1 MTRSPLVGSSAPAA
15 PLTESFDATPAVNRP
30 MLSSSLLRTSCG
42 LVTALALFGAG
53 CASTSAPSGS
63 PSAPASA
70 PASPASPM
78 ASAAPTS
85 PLVLDRS
92 VAAVGTNRT
101 AVRTKIA
108 ELLADLRQP
117 GTSPQTRQNICE
129 QLGRLLG
136 PLSANDPALA
146 VLAPMLG
153 NADEVN
159 QARLALEPV
168 PGAAVDAAFL
178 DALGRT
184 SGAIRLALIQ
194 SLGTRRQAGAVS
206 ALAALLKDA
215 DAAHAAAAAHSLG
228 QIGTAEALLALLAA
242 PNPAAAAL
250 VEARISAAW
259 QLPELAGNAALRAVL
274 DDARIAPA
282 QRAAALR
289 GLLAREPASATPRF
303 VEHLSG
309 DDPVFKAV
317 VIEAIAAHPAPGLA
331 AALAGRLAS
340 WDAATQEAVI
350 AALGNK
356 GDAAALP
363 AIAAAL
369 GHETAGVRLAALAA
383 LPSFT
388 ATPELAARIAAV
400 AARASGDEA
409 ALALRCL
416 SRLKGLGVSEAVA
429 AQATQGES
437 ALRSVYLEAIGLRY
451 QTESLPLLFAAR
463 RYPDVN
469 VRSAALLSLNDLAPA
484 EAQAELLAWSIDAA
498 DGREATR
505 ALRAFTSVSLRN
517 PDLAVRD
524 RALVEAID
532 RAAPAVQLRLL
543 TLLPRLP
550 SALTRESATRLALGA
565 DERVATAM
573 LAQLQRWPDA
583 TVLPVYVAIAG
594 RTQSDAIRKTAIDGA
609 LRLLEQ
615 GRGVPAAEQSATVAV
630 LLGATTDAATRRT
643 LVGVLGRGSSS
654 FAQTFVGSLQ
664 GEPELADAV
673 RDALAAISANQKWPP
688 VVTTSNGAQTANL
701 VDGRTNTPWRVS
713 LDGEQ
718 WLQLDLKE
726 SRPLRRVTLDQTG
739 RPGDYP
745 TQYEVFVTD
754 DPARLGAAVASG
766 SGQRDRTVID
776 LPAGTKGRYVRV
788 KNSEQREN
796 ASWTVSEVF
805 LD

>member
-1 MTRSPLVGSSAPAA
+1 
-15 PLTESFDATPAVNRP
+15 
-30 MLSSSLLRTSCG
+30 MLSSSLFRTSCG

-53 CASTSAPSGS
+53 CASSSAPTGAPSAPSS
-63 PSAPASA
+63 PV
-70 PASPASPM
+70 
-78 ASAAPTS
+78 APTVS
-85 PLVLDRS
+85 NEPTTPLVLDRS

-101 AVRTKIA
+101 AVRAKIA
-108 ELLADLRQP
+108 ELLAELRQP
-117 GTSPQTRQNICE
+117 GASQQTRQNICE
-129 QLGRLLG
+129 QLGRILG
-136 PLSANDPALA
+136 PLSADDPALA

-159 QARLALEPV
+159 MARLALEPV
-168 PGAAVDAAFL
+168 PGAAVDAAFVT
-178 DALGRT
+178 ALGRAT
-184 SGAIRLALIQ
+184 GATRLALIQ
-194 SLGTRRQAGAVS
+194 SLGTRRQTGAVP
-206 ALAALLKDA
+206 ALAALLKDT
-215 DAAHAAAAAHSLG
+215 DTAHAAAAAHALG
-228 QIGTAEALLALLAA
+228 QIGTAEALLALVAA
-242 PNPAAAAL
+242 PNPAAPAV

-274 DDARIAPA
+274 DDARIAPP

-303 VEHLSG
+303 IEHLSG
-309 DDPVFKAV
+309 DDPVFKSV

-388 ATPELAARIAAV
+388 ATPELAARVAAV

-409 ALALRCL
+409 ALALRSL
-416 SRLKGLGVSEAVA
+416 SRLKGPGVSEAIA
-429 AQATQGES
+429 TQATQGES
-437 ALRSVYLEAIGLRY
+437 ALRSVYLEAIGLRN

-463 RYPDVN
+463 RETDVN
-469 VRSAALLSLNDLAPA
+469 VRSAALASLNDLAPA
-484 EAQAELLAWSIDAA
+484 DSQAELLAWAIDAA

-517 PDLAVRD
+517 TDLATRD
-524 RALVEAID
+524 RALVGAID

-550 SALTRESATRLALGA
+550 SALTRESAARLALGA
-565 DERVATAM
+565 DERVAGAM

-583 TVLPVYVAIAG
+583 TVLPVYVSIAE
-594 RTQSDAIRKTAIDGA
+594 RTQSDSIRKTAIDGA

-615 GRGVPAAEQSATVAV
+615 GRSVPAAEQSATVAV
-630 LLGATTDAATRRT
+630 LFGTTKDAALRRT
-643 LVGVLGRGSSS
+643 LVGVLGRGASP

-664 GEPELADAV
+664 GEPELAEAV
-673 RDALAAISANQKWPP
+673 RHALAAISANQKWPP
-688 VVTTSNGAQTANL
+688 VVTTSNGAQAANL

-713 LDGEQ
+713 LVGEQ
-718 WLQLDLKE
+718 WLQADLKD
-726 SRPLRRVTLDQTG
+726 SRPLRRLTLDHTG

-745 TQYEVFVTD
+745 TEYAVFVTD
-754 DPARLGAAVASG
+754 DPASWGAAVATG
-766 SGQRDRTVID
+766 SGQRDRTAID
-776 LPAGTKGRYVRV
+776 LPAGTKGRYVRIT
-788 KNSEQREN
+788 NAEQREN
-796 ASWTVSEVF
+796 ASWTVSELF
-805 LD
+805 ID